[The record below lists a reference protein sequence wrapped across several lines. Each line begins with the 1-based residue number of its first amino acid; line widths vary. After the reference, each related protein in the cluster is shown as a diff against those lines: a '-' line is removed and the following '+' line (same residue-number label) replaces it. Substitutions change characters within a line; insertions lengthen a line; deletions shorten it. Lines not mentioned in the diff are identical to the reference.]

1 MATGDSK
8 NGPFEHK
15 LLGFVD
21 YTVVD
26 PQDSLVVI
34 NLAKIAFLT
43 VGRNCIKDKIPE
55 RVRRCIPNILY
66 PAIMMAIFSR

>member
-1 MATGDSK
+1 VAAGDSK

-15 LLGFVD
+15 LLGVVD

-26 PQDSLVVI
+26 PQDSLVFI
-34 NLAKIAFLT
+34 NLAKIVVLT
-43 VGRNCIKDKIPE
+43 VGRNYIKDKIPE

-66 PAIMMAIFSR
+66 PAIMMAIFYR